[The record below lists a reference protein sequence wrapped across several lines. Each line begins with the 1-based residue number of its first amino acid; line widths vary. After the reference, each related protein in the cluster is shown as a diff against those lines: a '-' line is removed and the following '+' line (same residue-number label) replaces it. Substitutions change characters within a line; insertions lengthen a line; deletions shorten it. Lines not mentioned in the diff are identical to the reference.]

1 MKWKIAMEKWRSERV
16 FSLLLKI
23 SSYGIEQWL
32 WMTKRW
38 KEELTNVIFKIGYF
52 QPMRRPHQGFSRGW
66 NCAAAKVWAFT
77 KVAKEG
83 RSRHM
88 VRVWV
93 VSWHICVSTQ
103 IDLRLLIFSC
113 YTLTCVHVSV
123 FKNKFVDCDWNKW
136 GGVIFL
142 KNIRKQ
148 MCIDQPGKS
157 RKEIEISPD
166 MHCTMCCLYCTV
178 WKKLK
183 LYKQHIVHW

>member
-1 MKWKIAMEKWRSERV
+1 MMEKWRSERV
-16 FSLLLKI
+16 FSLFLKI

-52 QPMRRPHQGFSRGW
+52 QPMRRPHQGSSRVW

-136 GGVIFL
+136 GGVNVIFL

-166 MHCTMCCLYCTV
+166 MHCTMCSLYCTV

>member
-1 MKWKIAMEKWRSERV
+1 MKWKIVMEKWRSERV
-16 FSLLLKI
+16 FSLFLKI

-32 WMTKRW
+32 WMTKRS
-38 KEELTNVIFKIGYF
+38 KEKFTNVIFKIGYL
-52 QPMRRPHQGFSRGW
+52 QPMRRPHQGSSRRW

-93 VSWHICVSTQ
+93 MSWHICVSTQ
-103 IDLRLLIFSC
+103 IDLCLLIFSC
-113 YTLTCVHVSV
+113 YTIMCAFSV
-123 FKNKFVDCDWNKW
+123 FKNQFVDCDCNKW

-148 MCIDQPGKS
+148 MCIHQPGKS
-157 RKEIEISPD
+157 KKDIEIGPD
-166 MHCTMCCLYCTV
+166 VYCTKCCLNCTV

-183 LYKQHIVHW
+183 LYNW